1 MTLESDEEEHS
12 LELQLPFLAKIFRG
26 KENFSVVPIMVGHL
40 TESKQKYYASIIEQ
54 VLDSRTLL
62 LISSDF
68 CHWGDNF
75 DYFYLESK
83 LNTTDKTVSK

>member
-1 MTLESDEEEHS
+1 
-12 LELQLPFLAKIFRG
+12 
-26 KENFSVVPIMVGHL
+26 MVGHL
-40 TESKQKYYASIIEQ
+40 TESKQKYYASIIEKI
-54 VLDSRTLL
+54 LDSRTLL

-75 DYFYLESK
+75 DYFFLESK